1 MKAKRKSAS
10 KTKTKK
16 PYSTAP
22 GDPVQV
28 DRTVAGD
35 PRIVT
40 VILNRPEKLNAISK
54 AMWTQLGEAMR
65 ALHAEDDI
73 GCIVLRGAGDKAF
86 GPGADISEFET
97 TRATTRMAVA
107 YGKIMHATLAAID
120 GCRHPT
126 VALIH
131 GLCVGGSLEIASMCD
146 LRIAGESAR
155 FGVPINRI
163 GVIMAY
169 PELSALIGLVGHA
182 TALEILLEARV
193 FGAAEAKD
201 KGLVTRVVPD
211 AKVEE
216 DAYLAATRIASGA
229 PLSNRWHKK
238 FARRLK
244 STRPLSK
251 AEFLEGFANC
261 DTRDYLEGYKAF
273 LEKRRPKFEG
283 R

>member
-1 MKAKRKSAS
+1 MKAKARAKTRKAA
-10 KTKTKK
+10 KK
-16 PYSTAP
+16 PYATAP

-28 DRTVAGD
+28 DRTAAGD

-40 VILNRPEKLNAISK
+40 VILNRPEKLNAISG
-54 AMWTQLGEAMR
+54 AMWAQLGETMR

-97 TRATTRMAVA
+97 TRKTMRMAVA
-107 YGKIMHATLAAID
+107 YGKTMHATLAAINE
-120 GCRHPT
+120 CRHPT

-146 LRIAGESAR
+146 MRIAGESGR

-169 PELSALIGLVGHA
+169 PELSALVGLVGHA
-182 TALEILLEARV
+182 TTLEILLEARV
-193 FGAAEAKD
+193 FGAAEAKE

-244 STRPLSK
+244 STKPLSR
-251 AEFLEGFANC
+251 AEYLEGFANC
-261 DTRDYLEGYKAF
+261 DTRDYLEGYRAF

>member
-1 MKAKRKSAS
+1 MDGRRAGRQAR
-10 KTKTKK
+10 TKTYATT
-16 PYSTAP
+16 PDAP
-22 GDPVQV
+22 VLV
-28 DRTVAGD
+28 DRAAAGD

-40 VILNRPEKLNAISK
+40 VVLNRPEKLNAVSGE
-54 AMWTQLGEAMR
+54 MWALLGEAMR
-65 ALHAEDDI
+65 ALDAEENI

-97 TRATTRMAVA
+97 TRKTARMAIA
-107 YGKIMHATLAAID
+107 YGKTMHATLRAVTE
-120 GCRHPT
+120 CRHPT

-146 LRIAGESAR
+146 MRIAGEGAR

-169 PELSALIGLVGHA
+169 PELSGLIDLVGRA

-201 KGLVTRVVPD
+201 KRLVNRVVPD
-211 AKVEE
+211 AKVDEE
-216 DAYLAATRIASGA
+216 AYLAAARIASGA

-244 STRPLSK
+244 SAKPLTR
-251 AEFLEGFANC
+251 AEYLEGFANC
-261 DTRDYLEGYKAF
+261 GTKDYLEGYRAF
-273 LEKRRPKFEG
+273 LEKRRPRFEG